1 VGEATSGKIIVTVG
15 FLAVYFLI
23 MIWAAFFS
31 KTGRMNENSIE
42 EFAVGGRNFS
52 WIMVLFTMV
61 GLFITASVYASW
73 FSWGVFDGIF
83 TQYLVV
89 YSVFGFVFTYVFAS
103 KIWIW
108 GTKFNLLT
116 QPDYIQLRY
125 RSRPLT
131 TLFGAAAI
139 LIEAPWII
147 IEFAAMGYLVEAIT
161 YGAVTRQLGT
171 IIIVVFVM
179 SYIMYSGM
187 KAVAVTELIQ
197 GILCSVVVSFGLIAI
212 IYKLWG
218 GIGPLYQQVAAVAP
232 ENLTIS
238 KGGTYSYP
246 YWSSIII
253 TASLGIMGW
262 ASFFSRIFTSKSI
275 MDIKRVSWWSALISV
290 IFCTLLLIVSLGGVV
305 YPEFI
310 EAAGTE
316 IAFFVMADKA
326 FGPVFL
332 GLCAVVVV
340 AAGMSLIS
348 VVMNSHSIIISEN
361 FIKPFRPES
370 TSEQR
375 VKAARWSTLI
385 YSLIAL
391 GIALLNLPNL
401 YTIAIV
407 AYEGIAQVVP
417 MVIFSLYWKRSNK
430 YGALLGFLAGLIT
443 AVTVSA
449 MSTLGGI
456 ELFAFSGGVI
466 GLVANVAVHIV
477 CGYVFPKDPHVDEL
491 FDVIEEY
498 EGSREEE
505 LIKVPNI
512 TA

>member
-1 VGEATSGKIIVTVG
+1 MGEATSGKVMITVG
-15 FLAVYFLI
+15 FLAIYFLV

-31 KTGRMNENSIE
+31 KTGRMKENSIE
-42 EFAVGGRNFS
+42 EFAVGGRNFG
-52 WIMVLFTMV
+52 WIIVLFTMV

-83 TQYLVV
+83 PQYLVV
-89 YSVFGFVFTYVFAS
+89 YSVFGFVFTYIFAS
-103 KIWIW
+103 RIWIW

-125 RSRPLT
+125 NSRLLT

-161 YGAVTRQLGT
+161 YGAVSRQLGT

-187 KAVAVTELIQ
+187 KAVAITELIQ

-218 GIGPLYQQVAAVAP
+218 GIGPLFQQVNAIAP

-238 KGGTYSYP
+238 KGGIYSYP
-246 YWSSIII
+246 YWSSVII

-262 ASFFSRIFTSKSI
+262 ASFFSRIFTSRSI
-275 MDIKRVSWWSALISV
+275 MDIKRVSWWSGLISV
-290 IFCTLLLIVSLGGVV
+290 VFCSLLLIVSLGGVV
-305 YPEFI
+305 FPEVV

-316 IAFFVMADKA
+316 IAFFIMADKA

-332 GLCAVVVV
+332 GLCAVAVV

-348 VVMNSHSIIISEN
+348 VVMNSHSIIIAEN
-361 FIKPFRPES
+361 FIKPFRPNS
-370 TSEQR
+370 TSAQR
-375 VKAARWSTLI
+375 VKAARYSTLI

-391 GIALLNLPNL
+391 GIALLSLPNL
-401 YTIAIV
+401 YTIAII

-417 MVIFSLYWKRSNK
+417 MVIFSLYWRRSNK
-430 YGALLGFLAGLIT
+430 YGALWGFLAGLVA

-449 MSTLGGI
+449 FSTLGGI
-456 ELFAFSGGVI
+456 ELFTFSGGVI
-466 GLVANVAVHIV
+466 GLVVNVAVHV
-477 CGYVFPKDPHVDEL
+477 ACGYALPKDPHVDEL
-491 FDVIEEY
+491 FEIIENYQDEH
-498 EGSREEE
+498 EKE
-505 LIKVPNI
+505 LISASNI